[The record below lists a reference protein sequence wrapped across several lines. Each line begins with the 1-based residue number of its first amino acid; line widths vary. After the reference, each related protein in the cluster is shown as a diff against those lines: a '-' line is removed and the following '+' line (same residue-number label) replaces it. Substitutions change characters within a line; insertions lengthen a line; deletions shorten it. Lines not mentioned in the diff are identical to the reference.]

1 MQLLFKKVWRLLKKL
16 KIELPYDPFLGI
28 YSKEIKSVSRRYLH
42 SYVHCSIIHNNQ
54 EIETTQMSIKGWMGK
69 EKAVYDTMKYYSAI
83 KKKEILSYAAK
94 WMNLDGFS
102 LSDKS

>member
-1 MQLLFKKVWRLLKKL
+1 
-16 KIELPYDPFLGI
+16 
-28 YSKEIKSVSRRYLH
+28 
-42 SYVHCSIIHNNQ
+42 
-54 EIETTQMSIKGWMGK
+54 MSIKGWMGK